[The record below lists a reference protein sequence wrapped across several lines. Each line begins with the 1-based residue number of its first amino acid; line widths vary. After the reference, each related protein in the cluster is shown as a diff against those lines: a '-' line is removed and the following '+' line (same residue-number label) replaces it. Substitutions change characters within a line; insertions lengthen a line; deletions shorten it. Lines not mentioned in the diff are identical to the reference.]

1 MSYAT
6 KDRYYKQKYDV
17 GDDDTNSDDDDVHVH
32 VDVAADTSESL
43 FTNSFI

>member
-6 KDRYYKQKYDV
+6 KNRYYMKKYDV
-17 GDDDTNSDDDDVHVH
+17 GDDDANSDDDDVHVH

-43 FTNSFI
+43 FTSSFI